1 MVVDFRLVAKLLTPA
16 LFVFGIIAFIPTICA
31 YLNAS
36 SAISAFYVS
45 GGISILLSCI
55 FKKIG
60 EGAGQYPSLRVLF
73 LFTTS
78 LWVIVSLISAIPFY
92 YALPDISISQAI
104 FESCSALSTTGS
116 TVITDL
122 DSRPHSILLWRAILQ
137 YVGGVGFVAL
147 AVIILPISAMGGMS
161 IFRTESSS
169 FDDSA
174 KYTPHIKIMALS
186 LLIWYIAVLI
196 ACTALYMV
204 GGFSFFRAL
213 TTAMS
218 TVATGG
224 MTPNDSSMNGTTPF
238 IQYTAVAFMFISSC
252 PFMLIL
258 SSIAGNYLDLFKDQ
272 QVKGFFS
279 INLIATVVIALSLIF
294 FNNYEIEKAFRIAL
308 FNVVAITSTTG
319 FALEDFT
326 TWNHFA
332 SMVFL
337 FIIAIGGCSGST
349 SGGIK
354 TFRLQICY
362 SMYKTQLQKLIHPHI
377 ISEPRFKGKVIDP
390 GTLSAVITYL
400 VSYIIFLIIS
410 AIIASI
416 LGLNIGDSV
425 TATISCLSNI
435 GPAMGSTLNPSTNFS
450 GLSDALCLLFSCDM
464 ILGRLEILPVL
475 LCFTRLFYRR

>member
-1 MVVDFRLVAKLLTPA
+1 MVVDFRLVSKLLTPA
-16 LFVFGIIAFIPTICA
+16 LFTFGLISFIPAIYA
-31 YLNAS
+31 YITES
-36 SAISAFYVS
+36 RGIYAFYVA
-45 GGISILLSCI
+45 GGICLMISFI
-55 FKKIG
+55 FYIIGKK
-60 EGAGQYPSLRVLF
+60 ERKSPSLRVLF

-92 YALPDISISQAI
+92 YELPDISVSQSI

-116 TVITDL
+116 TVITHL
-122 DSRPHSILLWRAILQ
+122 DSRPRAILLWRAILQ

-186 LLIWYIAVLI
+186 LLIWYVAILCL
-196 ACTALYMV
+196 CTFMYV
-204 GGFSFFRAL
+204 IGGFDLFRAV

-224 MTPNDSSMNGTTPF
+224 MTPTDMSMNGTTPF
-238 IQYTAVAFMFISSC
+238 IQYTAIVFMFISSC

-258 SSIAGNYLDLFKDQ
+258 SSLAGNHLDLFRDQ
-272 QVKGFFS
+272 QVKGYFM
-279 INLIATVVIALSLIF
+279 INLIVGLCVAVSLVF
-294 FNNYEIEKAFRIAL
+294 QNDYDLEKAFRVSM

-326 TWNHFA
+326 LWNHFS
-332 SMVFL
+332 SMAFL
-337 FIIAIGGCSGST
+337 FILAIGGCSGST

-362 SMYKTQLQKLIHPHI
+362 SMYKTQLLKLIHPHI
-377 ISEPRFKGKVIDP
+377 VSEPRFKGKVIDH

-400 VSYIIFLIIS
+400 VSYIGALIIS
-410 AIIASI
+410 SIIASI
-416 LGLNIGDSV
+416 MGLDLGDAV
-425 TATISCLSNI
+425 TGTISCLSNI
-435 GPAMGSTLNPSTNFS
+435 GPAMGTTLNPSTGFIS
-450 GLSDALCLLFSCDM
+450 VSDSLCLLFSCDM

-475 LCFTRLFYRR
+475 LCFTRIFYRL